1 MNGNTNLVPLPV
13 LKRAVILKLSRVN
26 FFHRKS
32 CLTTNEQILAL
43 ADSVPS
49 DYFFRLNK
57 FSRIIYSSSSFMNLF
72 HFIQAVVIESL
83 LYASNSCSC

>member
-13 LKRAVILKLSRVN
+13 LKRAVTLKLSRVN

-43 ADSVPS
+43 ADSVPR
-49 DYFFRLNK
+49 DYFF
-57 FSRIIYSSSSFMNLF
+57 
-72 HFIQAVVIESL
+72 
-83 LYASNSCSC
+83 